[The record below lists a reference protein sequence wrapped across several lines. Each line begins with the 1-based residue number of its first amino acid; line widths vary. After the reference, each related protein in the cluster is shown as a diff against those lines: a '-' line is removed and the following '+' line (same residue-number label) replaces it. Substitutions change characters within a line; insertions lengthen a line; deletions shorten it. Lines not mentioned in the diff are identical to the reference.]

1 MSPLQSFKILPL
13 SEVASILDCLLMMS
27 KTGLAAVL
35 AIETASRLGAACPRY
50 MLPIKI
56 QKKTVINCPAG

>member
-27 KTGLAAVL
+27 KTGRAAVL
-35 AIETASRLGAACPRY
+35 AIETASRLGAA
-50 MLPIKI
+50 
-56 QKKTVINCPAG
+56 